1 MVAAGAISAAS
12 TTAAAATATAG
23 EGATTTALPASPKL
37 PTEASPGTTAKAIAA
52 FKDGNY
58 VVVTRDRGA
67 TTNPATRAAAGKH
80 FDAKRSSVT
89 TYRAQLKAKQDR
101 VASSVG
107 AKANRHFSLALSGFS
122 AKLTKAQATKL
133 AGDKDVLLVQRDE
146 ARQLDT
152 WQTPSFL
159 GLEGGKN
166 SVWNKLGGYQNA
178 GDGVVVGVI
187 DTGAWPESASFAG
200 APITSTPQGKWGLKR
215 ANGVNVMKKADG
227 GIFTGVCQTGQEW
240 TLADCN
246 SKIIAARYYADTYL
260 ANVPEAAR
268 PATEYI
274 SPRDGDGHGS
284 HTGSTAVGN
293 HGVEMSVEGV
303 DFGKGSGMAPGA
315 KLSVYKTCFDDGNP
329 DTGDCYSSGS
339 VAAIDDSIEDGVDVL
354 NYSISGAQNTVID
367 SVEIAFEGAAEAG
380 ILVAASA
387 GNSGPAASTVA
398 HNSPWLMTVA
408 SSTHVNFEN
417 TVVLGNYQKIK
428 GASISPTG
436 VPSSPLVNSTDVAA
450 AGVATAEATLCAPD
464 SLDAAKVTGKI
475 VACTRGTYDRVAKS
489 AEVKRAGGI
498 GMILV
503 NVVPGSLDADFHAVP
518 TVHIGD
524 ADAAAVLAYASTPG
538 ATASIALGDIT
549 GGPVTPLPQISAF
562 SSRGPALANGSDLLK
577 PDISAP
583 GSSVLAAVAPP
594 SNSGRDFDLYS
605 GTSMAAPHI
614 AGLAALYF
622 GVHPTW
628 SPMAV
633 KSAMMTTAFDNKT
646 ATGAKE
652 RDHFAEG
659 AGFVDPKRFLNPGL
673 VIDSGAAD
681 FRGFITGQGLDT
693 GVPAISATDFN
704 GPSIAS
710 SNITGSITVKR
721 TFTAVQKGTWQVKSA
736 VPGFKVTAKPA
747 TVKFTK
753 VGQTKTVTMTFTRT
767 RAAVD
772 QWTQGNVFLVGPKFV
787 RVPVALKPVALA
799 APAEVTGSGAAGSVG
814 YTVTGGEAGKVA
826 MSPTGLAESSTTSGS
841 LATGGQKQVAFTVAA
856 GTSLTRVDLDV
867 TPDASDFDLF
877 LYKSVGGA
885 LTLVGQS
892 ATGSGDERI
901 DLLGLAAGQYVA
913 LVDGYESAGAT
924 TDYRLDVFNVN
935 PATDKGGFTVKP
947 NPVTLAQ
954 GTSATVTAKWSG
966 LDASKRYLGWI
977 GYSTSPTLTLVNV
990 K

>member
-1 MVAAGAISAAS
+1 MS
-12 TTAAAATATAG
+12 TTATAATTTAG
-23 EGATTTALPASPKL
+23 EGASSAALPMLPKL
-37 PTEASPGTTAKAIAA
+37 PAQASPGTTAKAIAA

-58 VVVTRDRGA
+58 IVVTRDRGA
-67 TTNPATRAAAGKH
+67 TTNPATRAAAGEH
-80 FDAKRSSVT
+80 FDAKRSAVT
-89 TYRAQLKAKQDR
+89 TYRDQLKTKQDR
-101 VASSVG
+101 MASAVG

-133 AGDKDVLLVQRDE
+133 AGNKDVLLVQRDE

-159 GLEGGKN
+159 GLEGGRN
-166 SVWNKLGGYQNA
+166 SVWSKLGGYQKA

-187 DTGAWPESASFAG
+187 DSGAWPESASFAG
-200 APITSTPQGKWGLKR
+200 DPIASTPQGKWGLKR

-240 TLADCN
+240 TLANCN
-246 SKIIAARYYADTYL
+246 SKLIAARYYADTYL
-260 ANVPEAAR
+260 ANVPESAR

-284 HTGSTAVGN
+284 HTASTAAGN
-293 HGVEMSVEGV
+293 HGVKMSVEGV
-303 DFGKGSGMAPGA
+303 DFGTGSGMAPGA

-329 DTGDCYSSGS
+329 DTGDCYTSGS
-339 VAAIDDSIEDGVDVL
+339 VAAIDDSIEDGVDVI

-380 ILVAASA
+380 IFVAASA

-417 TVVLGNYQKIK
+417 TVVLGNGAKYK
-428 GASISPTG
+428 GASIARTAL
-436 VPSSPLVNSTDVAA
+436 PSSPLVNATA
-450 AGVATAEATLCAPD
+450 AGVAGADPTALDLCGPD
-464 SLDAAKVTGKI
+464 VLDPAAVTGKI
-475 VACTRGTYDRVAKS
+475 VVCTRGTYDRVAKS
-489 AEVKRAGGI
+489 AEVKRAGGV
-498 GMILV
+498 GMVLA
-503 NVVPGSLDADFHAVP
+503 NATPNSLDADFHAVP
-518 TVHIGD
+518 TVHVDEVAG
-524 ADAAAVLAYASTPG
+524 ADIKAYAATAG
-538 ATASIALGDIT
+538 ATASFVLGDTT
-549 GGPVTPLPQISAF
+549 GGPTTPLPQVSAF

-594 SNSGRDFDLYS
+594 TNSGRDFDLYS
-605 GTSMAAPHI
+605 GTSMASPHI

-646 ATGAKE
+646 ATGDKE
-652 RDHFAEG
+652 RDGFAQG
-659 AGFVDPKRFLNPGL
+659 AGFVNPKSFLNPGL

-710 SNITGSITVKR
+710 SNVTGSVTVKR
-721 TFTAVQKGTWQVKSA
+721 TFTAVQKGTWKVTSG

-753 VGQTKTVTMTFTRT
+753 VGQTKTVAITFTRT

-787 RVPVALKPVALA
+787 RIPVALKPVALA
-799 APAEVTGSGAAGSVG
+799 APAEVTGSVAAGSVG
-814 YTVTGGEAGKVA
+814 YTVTGGESAQVT
-826 MSPTGLAESSTTSGS
+826 MSPTGLAESNATTGS
-841 LATGGQKQVAFTVAA
+841 LATGGQKQVPFTVAA

-867 TPDASDFDLF
+867 TPDASDFDLY
-877 LYKSVGGA
+877 LYKVEGGA
-885 LTLVGQS
+885 ATLVGQS
-892 ATGSGDERI
+892 ATSSGDERI
-901 DLLGLAAGQYVA
+901 DLLGLAAGDYIA
-913 LVDGYESAGAT
+913 LVDGYESSGAT

-935 PATDKGGFTVKP
+935 PATDQGGFAVTP
-947 NPVTLAQ
+947 NPVTLTQ
-954 GTSATVTAKWSG
+954 GTSATVTATWSG
-966 LDASKRYLGWI
+966 LDASKRYLGWV
-977 GYSTSPTLTLVNV
+977 GYSTSPSLTLVTL

>member
-1 MVAAGAISAAS
+1 MEFIS
-12 TTAAAATATAG
+12 TTATAATTTAG
-23 EGATTTALPASPKL
+23 EGSTSAALPTLPMPPKL
-37 PTEASPGTTAKAIAA
+37 PAAASPGTTAKAIAA

-58 VVVTRDRGA
+58 IVVTKDRGA

-89 TYRAQLKAKQDR
+89 AYRDQLKTKQDR

-133 AGDKDVLLVQRDE
+133 AGNKDVLLVQRDE

-166 SVWNKLGGYQNA
+166 SVWNKLGGYEKA

-187 DTGAWPESASFAG
+187 DSGAWPESASFAG
-200 APITSTPQGKWGLKR
+200 SPITGTPQGTWGLKR

-240 TLADCN
+240 TLANCN
-246 SKIIAARYYADTYL
+246 SKLIAARYYADTYL
-260 ANVPEAAR
+260 ANVPASAR
-268 PATEYI
+268 PATEYL
-274 SPRDGDGHGS
+274 SPRDGDGHGT
-284 HTGSTAVGN
+284 HTASTAAGN
-293 HGVEMSVEGV
+293 HGVKMSVEGI

-329 DTGDCYSSGS
+329 DTGDCYTSGS

-387 GNSGPAASTVA
+387 GNSGPAASTTA

-417 TVVLGNYQKIK
+417 TVVLGNYQKYK
-428 GASISPTG
+428 GASIARTAL
-436 VPSSPLVNSTDVAA
+436 PSSPLVNATAV
-450 AGVATAEATLCAPD
+450 GVAGADPTALDLCGPD
-464 SLDAAKVTGKI
+464 VLDPAAVSGKI
-475 VACTRGTYDRVAKS
+475 VVCTRGTYDRVAKS
-489 AEVKRAGGI
+489 AEVKRAGGV
-498 GMILV
+498 GMVLA
-503 NVVPGSLDADFHAVP
+503 NATPNSLDADFHAVP
-518 TVHIGD
+518 TVHVDEVAG
-524 ADAAAVLAYASTPG
+524 AAIKAYAATAG
-538 ATASIALGDIT
+538 ATASFVLGDTT
-549 GGPVTPLPQISAF
+549 GGPTTPLPQISAF

-594 SNSGRDFDLYS
+594 KHNGRDFDLLS

-652 RDHFAEG
+652 RDLFAQG
-659 AGFVDPKRFLNPGL
+659 AGFVNPRRFLNPGL

-704 GPSIAS
+704 GPSIAAS
-710 SNITGSITVKR
+710 SVTGSITVKR
-721 TFTAVQKGTWQVKSA
+721 TFTAVEKGTWQVRA
-736 VPGFKVTAKPA
+736 NLAGFSFKASPA
-747 TVKFTK
+747 NVKFTK
-753 VGQTKTVTMTFTRT
+753 VGQSKTVTMTFTRT
-767 RAAVD
+767 RAKVGEWA
-772 QWTQGNVFLVGPKFV
+772 QGNVWMTGPSFI
-787 RVPVALKPVALA
+787 RVPVALKPVALT
-799 APAEVTGSGAAGSVG
+799 APAEVTGSVSAGSVG
-814 YTVTGGEAGKVA
+814 YPITGGGSGQVT
-826 MSPTGLAESSTTSGS
+826 MTPTGLAASNVTTGSATSGD
-841 LATGGQKQVAFTVAA
+841 QKQVPFTVAA

-867 TPDASDFDLF
+867 TPNAADFDLYLF
-877 LYKSVGGA
+877 KVEGGA
-885 LTLVGQS
+885 ATLVAQS
-892 ATGSGDERI
+892 ATSSGDERI
-901 DLLGLAAGQYVA
+901 DALGLGAGQYVA
-913 LVDGYESAGAT
+913 LVDAYDTAGAAA
-924 TDYRLDVFNVN
+924 DYRLDVYNVN
-935 PATDKGGFTVKP
+935 PTTDVGGFTVTP
-947 NPVTLAQ
+947 NPVRLSQ
-954 GTSATVTAKWSG
+954 GKAATVSAKWSG
-966 LDASKRYLGWI
+966 LDASKRYLGWV
-977 GYSTSPTLTLVNV
+977 GYSTSPSLTLVTV